1 MSETPETPVDSDR
14 NTRPAPEQ
22 SRRQKRSGLIWILLL
37 LIIGAA
43 FYFAWHYQGG
53 AQTAARN
60 RQGLVAP
67 VTITATTAKKGNIGV
82 YLDAIG
88 TVTPVYTSSLT
99 AQVNGIVTTVNY
111 TEGQMVQKGDS
122 MIEINPGIYQAQ

>member
-22 SRRQKRSGLIWILLL
+22 PRRKKRRGLVWILLL
-37 LIIGAA
+37 LIVGAA

-60 RQGLVAP
+60 RQGLAAP
-67 VTITATTAKKGNIGV
+67 VTITAAIAKKGNIGV

-88 TVTPVYTSSLT
+88 TVTPVYTSSITPQANGMVT
-99 AQVNGIVTTVNY
+99 AVNY
-111 TEGQMVQKGDS
+111 TEGQTVKKGDS
-122 MIEINPGIYQAQ
+122 LI